1 MQSYLKFIVGML
13 LILLLFPNCN
23 SKKSS
28 QDVGFHC
35 GSWVLREKDWIDSE
49 IKVFEILKN
58 EGSNQIFVHGK
69 INGVLI
75 NNDSLIYEPIPF
87 ATIALKLSGDSI
99 YSIGDISDINGGF
112 NIPIDEGD
120 YELKISY
127 IGFSS
132 ITINNLILKQG
143 DKLKLNVDLGEG
155 GIKYIYRVDL
165 YNELVKEK

>member
-1 MQSYLKFIVGML
+1 MK
-13 LILLLFPNCN
+13 
-23 SKKSS
+23 
-28 QDVGFHC
+28 
-35 GSWVLREKDWIDSE
+35 

-120 YELKISY
+120 YELKIDKTSY
-127 IGFSS
+127 IRNF
-132 ITINNLILKQG
+132 
-143 DKLKLNVDLGEG
+143 
-155 GIKYIYRVDL
+155 IYSLFHMLLFCFIV
-165 YNELVKEK
+165 YA